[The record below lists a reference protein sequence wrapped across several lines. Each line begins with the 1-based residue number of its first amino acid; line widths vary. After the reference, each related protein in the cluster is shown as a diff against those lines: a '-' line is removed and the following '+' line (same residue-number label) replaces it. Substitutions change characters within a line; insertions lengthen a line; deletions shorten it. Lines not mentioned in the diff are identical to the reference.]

1 MATKSTR
8 YVDNQGRVILP
19 AHIRKA
25 LNLGPGKSIEVS
37 LDDDGTIRIVA
48 VRERCSICGESVE
61 GKHHTKVTVGTG
73 EKLFC
78 YNCCQAIARAMM
90 K

>member
-8 YVDNQGRVILP
+8 YVDNLGRVILP

-25 LNLGPGKSIEVS
+25 LNLGVGRCIEVT
-37 LDDDGTIRIVA
+37 LDDDNTIRIRA
-48 VRERCSICGESVE
+48 VEERCKVCGNAVE
-61 GKHHTKVTVGTG
+61 GKHHTEVDINGK
-73 EKLFC
+73 KFIC
-78 YNCCQAIARAMM
+78 YECGQTIARAMM

>member
-8 YVDNQGRVILP
+8 YVDNLGRIILP

-25 LNLGPGKSIEVS
+25 LNLGTGRCIEVT
-37 LDDDGTIRIVA
+37 LEADDTIRIRA
-48 VRERCSICGESVE
+48 IKERCAVCGDAVE
-61 GKHHTKVTVGTG
+61 GKHHTAVTIGKE
-73 EKLFC
+73 EKLVC
-78 YNCCQAIARAMM
+78 YDCCQTIARAMM

>member
-8 YVDNQGRVILP
+8 YVDNLGRVILP

-25 LNLGPGKSIEVS
+25 MNLGVGRCIEVT
-37 LDDDGTIRIVA
+37 LEDDNTVRIRA
-48 VRERCSICGESVE
+48 VKERCSVCGNAVE
-61 GKHHTKVTVGTG
+61 GKHHTEVDANGK
-73 EKLFC
+73 KLVC
-78 YNCCQAIARAMM
+78 YDCGQAIARAMM